1 MPVVV
6 SGIKELQRSMK
17 QIEPQLNIGM
27 RQAIKDVMIP
37 VRDKA
42 RGFLPANNEVL
53 SGWNKALDESYNPSK
68 YRAFPKYD
76 QTVARK
82 GIVYRE
88 GKNKKNDKG
97 FSAVFY
103 VANTSAPGAIYETAG
118 RKSPSGSKDSRSLNP
133 HAGQQFIDSANRTG
147 QLVNARTVGLRGRP
161 SRMQTGRV
169 VYRAWQ
175 EDKEKMIPLV
185 RKIVQ
190 SVAEDFNSRQKSEA
204 VSAIKGLMKIV
215 PTTKGTL

>member
-1 MPVVV
+1 MPIVV

-17 QIEPQLNIGM
+17 QIEPELNKGM
-27 RQAIKDVMIP
+27 RQAIKDVMLP

-53 SGWNKALDESYNPSK
+53 SGWNKALDSTYDSSK

-76 QTVARK
+76 QTIAK
-82 GIVYRE
+82 QGIVYRE
-88 GKNKKNDKG
+88 GKNKTNQKG

-118 RKSPSGSKDSRSLNP
+118 RKSPHGSNESRSLNP
-133 HAGQQFIDSANRTG
+133 NAGQQFIDNANRTG
-147 QLVNARTVGLRGRP
+147 KLVNARTVGLRGRP
-161 SRMQTGRV
+161 SRMQTGRI

-185 RKIVQ
+185 RGIIQ
-190 SVAEDFNSRQKSEA
+190 NVAEDFNSRQKQEA
-204 VSAIKGLMKIV
+204 VAAIKGLMQSV
-215 PTTKGTL
+215 PKTKD